1 MDAPILGAALAFLG
15 GAAVSALN
23 FWINLRALRKNPAA
37 LANLSILRQALSAG
51 YLFAVFLLARVLP
64 WDYLPLLLGA
74 AIGLT
79 VPSVLFSLRLAR
91 INDALPAPSDENS
104 GKGDTPHE

>member
-1 MDAPILGAALAFLG
+1 MEAPIVGGALAFLG

-23 FWINLRALRKNPAA
+23 YCINLRTLRKKPAA
-37 LANLSILRQALSAG
+37 LANVSIVRQLLNVG
-51 YLFAVFLLARVLP
+51 YLAAVFFLARVLP

-79 VPSVLFSLRLAR
+79 APAVLLSLRLAR
-91 INDALPAPSDENS
+91 INDALPSKTDENS